1 VDGRLVQ
8 LARGDLG
15 DQADALVE
23 GDRMA
28 VHEMIETARVA
39 QGVSI
44 TGDRRAVERLLAA
57 VRVP

>member
-1 VDGRLVQ
+1 
-8 LARGDLG
+8 
-15 DQADALVE
+15 
-23 GDRMA
+23 MA

-44 TGDRRAVERLLAA
+44 IGDRRAVERLLAA